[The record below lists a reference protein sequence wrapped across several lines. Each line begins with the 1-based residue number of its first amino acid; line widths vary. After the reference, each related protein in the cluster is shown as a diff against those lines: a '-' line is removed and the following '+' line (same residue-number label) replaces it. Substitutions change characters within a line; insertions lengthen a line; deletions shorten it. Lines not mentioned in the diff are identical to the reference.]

1 MTSASEKTDFKSLSK
16 EFDRFQD
23 EVGALKSKL
32 TKLATDTIEDIQN
45 NPAKLLDL
53 RSSIEQKI
61 TLLEDDVSQF
71 GQYLK
76 EQGAEAVGTMSKQIS
91 ERPVTTIAVAF
102 GLGFVAAQL
111 VRRL

>member
-1 MTSASEKTDFKSLSK
+1 MTSESEKRNFESLSK
-16 EFDRFQD
+16 EFERFQD
-23 EVGALKSKL
+23 EVGNLKSKL
-32 TKLATDTIEDIQN
+32 TKMASETLEDIQN

-53 RSSIEQKI
+53 RGSIEQKI
-61 TLLEDDVSQF
+61 GVLEDDVNQF

-76 EQGAEAVGTMSKQIS
+76 EYGTEAVGTMTKQIS

>member
-1 MTSASEKTDFKSLSK
+1 MTSASAKSDFKSLSK
-16 EFDRFQD
+16 EFDRFQE
-23 EVGALKSKL
+23 EVGSLKTKL
-32 TKLATDTIEDIQN
+32 TRMASETIEDIQN
-45 NPAKLLDL
+45 NPGKLVDL

-61 TLLEDDVSQF
+61 SLLEDDVNKF
-71 GQYLK
+71 GAYLK
-76 EQGAEAVGTMSKQIS
+76 EQSADAMGTMSRQIS